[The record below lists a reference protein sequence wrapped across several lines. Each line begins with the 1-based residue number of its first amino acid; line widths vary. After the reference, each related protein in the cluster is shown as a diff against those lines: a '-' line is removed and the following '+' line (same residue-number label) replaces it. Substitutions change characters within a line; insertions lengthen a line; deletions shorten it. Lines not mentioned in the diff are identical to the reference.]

1 MSNQN
6 TLMNQLA
13 PSARLRLENQVA
25 VVTGGARGIG
35 EGIVRRFVQ
44 EGARVVFS
52 DLLNEKGKTLEE
64 ELGKNVA
71 FYQADATSPSDTEAL
86 MTFAVDRFGSLDCV
100 VNNAGAGGESGP
112 IAGTS
117 VEGFDR
123 SIALLLRGPFL
134 GIKYALPHMESGTII
149 NIASVASLA
158 GGYGAHAY
166 TAAKFGVVGLTKSVA
181 LELAER
187 GIRVNAICPGGTAT
201 FIWAPV
207 FPDLPADLVEQIPEI
222 VKPWVGEDKPLG
234 RAGLPADIANAA
246 LWLASNESSWVTGQ
260 ALVVDGGLT
269 AGRAWSQSIHRIDQL
284 REQFKS
290 AVNRTTV
297 AS

>member
-207 FPDLPADLVEQIPEI
+207 FRICRQT
-222 VKPWVGEDKPLG
+222 W
-234 RAGLPADIANAA
+234 
-246 LWLASNESSWVTGQ
+246 SSK
-260 ALVVDGGLT
+260 
-269 AGRAWSQSIHRIDQL
+269 SQKL
-284 REQFKS
+284 
-290 AVNRTTV
+290 
-297 AS
+297 